1 MGRMADARKR
11 ARRKADGAD
20 GAVGDPPAP
29 ANVHESPTPL
39 PASAAPVEPV
49 PTPTPPIPLADAAVG
64 PPAAAAAPAER
75 PGRIEL
81 PASGLAEDI
90 LARVDVGTADL
101 SASPAEGSGAELAP
115 PVLPTEPAA
124 EADAARAHNISFFAA
139 PSRED
144 RVVAEAT
151 EHLATF
157 FLDREEYG
165 VDVRLVQEIRRLTEI
180 TQVPRAPEFIKGVIN
195 LRGRI
200 IPVVDLKLRLA
211 MGEVAPTR
219 TARIVVVKLADRLI
233 GLLVDGA
240 SQVLKVP
247 VSTIEPPPDEVV
259 EKGGTYIRGVA
270 KLEKRLIILI
280 DLHRILELGAR
291 GEADAQ
297 PGMAVLP
304 RGSRGQGA

>member
-11 ARRKADGAD
+11 ARRKADGAE
-20 GAVGDPPAP
+20 GAAGDTPAP
-29 ANVHESPTPL
+29 ANVQESPTPL

-49 PTPTPPIPLADAAVG
+49 PTLTPPI
-64 PPAAAAAPAER
+64 PAAAAAPAER

-219 TARIVVVKLADRLI
+219 TSRIVVVKLTDRLI

-280 DLHRILELGAR
+280 DLQRILELGAR